1 LKLPNG
7 IELEKLNDD
16 YYISSVDSKHF
27 LYKISAPFSLD
38 GRYFPIKTEDGTDIW
53 FNTTINT
60 KEDCL
65 KTAHS
70 SYLKNDLILSM
81 NQVIQG
87 DCLEVMKT
95 LEDNSID
102 LTVTSPPYDNL
113 RKYNGYTF
121 DFEGIAKE
129 LFRVTKQGGV
139 VVWVVGDATIK
150 GSETG
155 TSFKQALYFKEIG
168 FNLHDTMIWNK
179 INPVPLTHNRYEQ
192 GFEFM
197 FILSKGKPNTVNHIR
212 EVSTCIQTRTRRKSN
227 KEGGSA
233 FRSREEYTTTNP
245 TKIKTNVWGYTNTNK
260 KINHP
265 AIFPEK
271 LAEDH
276 ILSWSNS
283 DDVVMDCLAGSGT
296 TGIMAHKNGR
306 KFILIETSETYCDII
321 KERFKSRF
329 NLDIKIC
336 H

>member
-1 LKLPNG
+1 M
-7 IELEKLNDD
+7 
-16 YYISSVDSKHF
+16 S
-27 LYKISAPFSLD
+27 
-38 GRYFPIKTEDGTDIW
+38 
-53 FNTTINT
+53 
-60 KEDCL
+60 
-65 KTAHS
+65 
-70 SYLKNDLILSM
+70 
-81 NQVIQG
+81 QVIQG
-87 DCLEVMKT
+87 NCLDVLKT

-113 RKYNGYTF
+113 RTYKGYTF

-129 LFRVTKQGGV
+129 LYRVTKQGGV
-139 VVWVVGDATIK
+139 VVWVVGDATIN

-168 FNLHDTMIWNK
+168 FNLHDTMIYAKN
-179 INPVPLTHNRYEQ
+179 NPIPQNHNRYEQ
-192 GFEFM
+192 QFEYM
-197 FILSKGKPNTVNHIR
+197 FVFSKGKPNTFNPLK
-212 EVSTCIQTRTRRKSN
+212 ENTKTKGKEYSWKNTNDYGDKSA
-227 KEGGSA
+227 K
-233 FRSREEYTTTNP
+233 RSRDEISIGKDTKNRFNIWFMSVASSKFTNSAP
-245 TKIKTNVWGYTNTNK
+245 
-260 KINHP
+260 
-265 AIFPEK
+265 FPEK

-276 ILSWSNS
+276 ILSWSNP